1 MTEANLDLN
10 QHTPMMRQYL
20 GIKSQ
25 YPDMLVFY
33 RMGDFYELF
42 FSDAEKAAKLIN
54 ISLTARGKSNGKP
67 IAMAGVPYHAAETYL
82 AKLVALGESVV
93 ICEQIGDPAT
103 STGPVERAV
112 SRIITPGTITDEALL
127 QAGKDNILIAIS
139 QLKNTYGLAQV
150 ELSSGQF
157 YIEEITS
164 SEQLISEVARI
175 APSELLL
182 NEMGDYPDL
191 SAYCKAI
198 HRRGPWEFE
207 KSTALNLMT
216 AQFQTKELNGFG
228 IDPQL
233 NAVDAA
239 GCLLQ
244 YLKYTQ
250 RTALPHLQTIRLKKN
265 HQDIQM
271 DAATRRNLE
280 LTDNLQGKR
289 DNTLADIIDNTV
301 TPMGSRL
308 IKRWLHQPLRD
319 QQILRQRQAAVA
331 TLIDTGVIHR
341 LQNLFRGLGD
351 MERILSR
358 IALKSARP
366 RDLIQLRTILQVCPD
381 IINDIKNIADEKL
394 KNLIQ
399 NMHDFA
405 HLRQELEQAI
415 VENPPVVLRDG
426 GVIADGYD
434 AELDELKNLS
444 ENSSQFLIDLENREK
459 KRTHIS
465 TLKVGYNRIHGYYI
479 EMSRAQANQAP
490 DDYIRRQTLKNAE
503 RFITPELKN
512 YEDKV
517 LSARAKSLAREKIL
531 YDQLLDKLLVEL
543 TSLQNCAA
551 SLAEL
556 DVLINLAERAV
567 SLHLVKP
574 IFSEQTGINIKA
586 GRHPVVERVLNDAFV
601 PNDTLLT
608 PHERMLIITGPNMGG
623 KSTYMRQ
630 TALIIILAY
639 IGSFVPAESAV
650 LGPIDRI
657 FTRIGA
663 ADDLANGR
671 STFMVE
677 MTETA
682 NILHN
687 ATENSL
693 ILMDEIGRGTS
704 TFDGLSL
711 AWACAEYLA
720 KSIRAYCLFATHYFE
735 LTTLPKNYSSIVN
748 VHLDATEHQD
758 EIIFLHSVKAGPAN
772 QSYGLQVAQLAGV
785 PKSVIRIAKEKLR
798 ELEKQAAGMLADT
811 QPSLQ
816 QRDMF
821 TEMAVNSELIEEH
834 EVIKKLREIDVNQL
848 TPMAALGLVAELVS
862 RVESE

>member
-1 MTEANLDLN
+1 
-10 QHTPMMRQYL
+10 
-20 GIKSQ
+20 
-25 YPDMLVFY
+25 
-33 RMGDFYELF
+33 
-42 FSDAEKAAKLIN
+42 
-54 ISLTARGKSNGKP
+54 
-67 IAMAGVPYHAAETYL
+67 
-82 AKLVALGESVV
+82 
-93 ICEQIGDPAT
+93 
-103 STGPVERAV
+103 
-112 SRIITPGTITDEALL
+112 
-127 QAGKDNILIAIS
+127 
-139 QLKNTYGLAQV
+139 
-150 ELSSGQF
+150 
-157 YIEEITS
+157 
-164 SEQLISEVARI
+164 
-175 APSELLL
+175 
-182 NEMGDYPDL
+182 
-191 SAYCKAI
+191 
-198 HRRGPWEFE
+198 
-207 KSTALNLMT
+207 MT

-289 DNTLADIIDNTV
+289 DNTLAYIIDNPV

-319 QQILRQRQAAVA
+319 QKILRQRQAAVA

-720 KSIRAYCLFATHYFE
+720 KNLQAFTLFATHYFE
-735 LTTLPKNYSSIVN
+735 LTALTEVVDTADN
-748 VHLDATEHQD
+748 VHLDATEHAD
-758 EIIFLHSVKAGPAN
+758 KIIFLHRVQRGPAN
-772 QSYGLQVAQLAGV
+772 RSYGIQVAQLAGL
-785 PKSVIRIAKEKLR
+785 PQPVIAQAKEKLQV
-798 ELEKQAAGMLADT
+798 LEQTEHTSVIQYKINENKCEPCEKTHRIVDQL
-811 QPSLQ
+811 
-816 QRDMF
+816 RDIHLD
-821 TEMAVNSELIEEH
+821 E
-834 EVIKKLREIDVNQL
+834 L
-848 TPMAALGLVAELVS
+848 TPKTALDWLYQLKEMI
-862 RVESE
+862 